1 MRKWIKQFQMMTLD
15 RKIKLLLT
23 MGIIISASIVLT
35 ISTIS
40 SISSIT
46 TKSKSMVKTNVETV
60 SKSLDSIIRNYYN
73 ITLSL
78 IPDEDIQLYL
88 KKNTGDRKYDA
99 ARESSMNSLSKVM
112 FQQED
117 INFIALHKSEKE
129 YIYRGQ
135 GITKSKFVQM
145 YASDLDNSI
154 PWGRG
159 HLRISYD
166 DAYFGESNYTISLY
180 QPVYDM
186 YKLGTSIGYLCI
198 NLNEDVFGFL
208 NNQVLGDSKFDMY
221 LTDKSG
227 NVIFCENKELL
238 GTSLEF
244 KRPII
249 GSSGSFSDARKLHL
263 YQKID
268 SSDLYVMGTIDN
280 FTMVKDSFITMLL
293 LIVTVMVIV
302 GIALIMVSK
311 VVKMYYEPME
321 NLVVK
326 MDQVSRGNL
335 DIRMDEIHSG
345 ADFATI
351 SRGFN
356 HMMEEINQLMEQVKL
371 EQHQIEQ
378 IKFNALQSQIK
389 PHFLYNT
396 LDCIHWQA
404 ATEGNKE
411 ISVLVKALANYYRAC
426 LSKGK
431 DVITLGEELE
441 HIKSYLIIQNIR
453 YENILESKFC
463 IGEEYLNV
471 KIPKM
476 TLQPLIENAIYHGMK
491 IKSGK
496 KGIVVLNVAED
507 HDMIILSVIDN
518 GHGMSEA
525 EINEMNRSISE
536 YDENFGYG
544 IRNVN
549 KRLELLFGE
558 QYGLHYV
565 INSEGGITV
574 NIRLPK
580 PYQKNGK

>member
-1 MRKWIKQFQMMTLD
+1 MRKWIEQFQMMTLD

-40 SISSIT
+40 SISSIA
-46 TKSKSMVKTNVETV
+46 TKSKSMVKTNIETV

-99 ARESSMNSLSKVM
+99 ARESNMNSLSKVM

-145 YASDLDNSI
+145 YESDLDNSI
-154 PWGRG
+154 RWGRG
-159 HLRISYD
+159 DLRISYD

-186 YKLGTSIGYLCI
+186 HKLGTSIGYLCI
-198 NLNEDVFGFL
+198 NLNEDAFGFL

-238 GTSLEF
+238 GTSLEL

-249 GSSGSFSDARKLHL
+249 GSSGSFSDAQKLHL

-326 MDQVSRGNL
+326 MNQVSQGNL

-389 PHFLYNT
+389 PHFLYNA

-411 ISVLVKALANYYRAC
+411 ISVFVKALANYYRVC

-463 IGEEYLNV
+463 IGKEYLDV

-496 KGIVVLNVAED
+496 KGIVELTVTEE

-525 EINEMNRSISE
+525 EVSEMNRSISE

-549 KRLELLFGE
+549 KRIELLFGE

-565 INSEGGITV
+565 INSKGGITV

-580 PYQKNGK
+580 PYRKNRK

>member
-46 TKSKSMVKTNVETV
+46 TKSKSMVRANVETV

-99 ARESSMNSLSKVM
+99 ARESNMNSLSKVM

-145 YASDLDNSI
+145 YESDLDNSI
-154 PWGRG
+154 RWGRG
-159 HLRISYD
+159 DLRISYD

-186 YKLGTSIGYLCI
+186 HKLGTSIGYLCI
-198 NLNEDVFGFL
+198 NLNEDAFGFL

-249 GSSGSFSDARKLHL
+249 GSSGSFSDAQKLHL

-326 MDQVSRGNL
+326 MNQVSQGNL

-389 PHFLYNT
+389 PHFLYNA

-411 ISVLVKALANYYRAC
+411 ISVFVKALANYYRVC

-463 IGEEYLNV
+463 IGKEYLDV

-496 KGIVVLNVAED
+496 KGIVELTVTEE

-525 EINEMNRSISE
+525 EVSEMNRSISE

-549 KRLELLFGE
+549 KRIELLFGE

-565 INSEGGITV
+565 INSKGGITV

-580 PYQKNGK
+580 PYRKNRK

>member
-1 MRKWIKQFQMMTLD
+1 MRKWIEQFQMMTLD

-46 TKSKSMVKTNVETV
+46 TKSKSMVKTNIETV

-99 ARESSMNSLSKVM
+99 ARESNMNSLSKVM

-145 YASDLDNSI
+145 YESDLDNSI
-154 PWGRG
+154 RWGRG
-159 HLRISYD
+159 DLRISYD

-186 YKLGTSIGYLCI
+186 HKLGTSIGYLCI
-198 NLNEDVFGFL
+198 NLNEDAFGFL

-238 GTSLEF
+238 GTSLEL

-249 GSSGSFSDARKLHL
+249 GSSGSFSDAQKLHL

-326 MDQVSRGNL
+326 MNQVSQGNL
-335 DIRMDEIHSG
+335 DIRVDEIHSG

-389 PHFLYNT
+389 PHFLYNA

-411 ISVLVKALANYYRAC
+411 ISVFVKALANYYRVC

-463 IGEEYLNV
+463 IGKEYLDV

-496 KGIVVLNVAED
+496 KGIVELTVTEE

-525 EINEMNRSISE
+525 EVSEMNRSISE

-549 KRLELLFGE
+549 KRIELLFGE

-565 INSEGGITV
+565 INSKGGITV

-580 PYQKNGK
+580 PYRKNRK